1 MWTIACQTPLSMGFF
16 WQEYGVETYLTACEI
31 DSLWG
36 FAVWLRELKLGLC
49 NSLEGWDGEG
59 GGREETYVYLWLIH
73 ADIWQKPKEFC
84 KAFILQLKNK
94 KKRMPECV
102 DTLFSRRSSPPRDW
116 TWSSP
121 PRRPRSL
128 LHCKRIL
135 YHLATME
142 ASLIAQMVKTLPT
155 VQETQVQS
163 LGEKIP
169 WSR

>member
-94 KKRMPECV
+94 KKKNARVCWHAVLQE
-102 DTLFSRRSSPPRDW
+102 
-116 TWSSP
+116 
-121 PRRPRSL
+121 
-128 LHCKRIL
+128 I
-135 YHLATME
+135 
-142 ASLIAQMVKTLPT
+142 LPT
-155 VQETQVQS
+155 QGLNLILPTQETQESPALQEDS
-163 LGEKIP
+163 LPLSHHGSFPHCSDGKDSAYSTGDTGSIP
-169 WSR
+169 GREDPLK